1 MKKEIA
7 TFKINS
13 RSYEAIITPNM
24 TLSELLREKL
34 DLTGTKYA
42 CGVGECGSCTVL
54 VDGKPTLSCSTLA
67 IAVRN
72 KDILTIEGLARG
84 TELHPIQQAFID
96 SGAMQCGFCSPG
108 MILSA
113 KALLDEN
120 ANANEAE
127 IKEAIAGNLCRCTGY
142 VQIIDSI
149 KSVSGYYRQEEPQV
163 VAWKTEEGDR
173 GE

>member
-7 TFKINS
+7 TFKING

-34 DLTGTKYA
+34 DLTGTKNA

-96 SGAMQCGFCSPG
+96 TGAIQCGFCSPG
-108 MILSA
+108 MIMMT
-113 KALLDEN
+113 KALLEEN
-120 ANANEAE
+120 PKPTREE
-127 IKEAIAGNLCRCTGY
+127 VKEGLGGNLCRCTGY
-142 VQIIDSI
+142 VKIIDAVMAAAETMR
-149 KSVSGYYRQEEPQV
+149 KGG
-163 VAWKTEEGDR
+163 K
-173 GE
+173 

>member
-7 TFKINS
+7 TFKING

-24 TLSELLREKL
+24 TLSELIREKL

-42 CGVGECGSCTVL
+42 CGVGECGACTVL

-72 KDILTIEGLARG
+72 KDILTIEGLAKG

-96 SGAMQCGFCSPG
+96 TGAMQCGFCSPG
-108 MILSA
+108 MIMMS
-113 KALLDEN
+113 KALLEEN
-120 ANANEAE
+120 PKPTREE
-127 IKEAIAGNLCRCTGY
+127 VKEGLGGNLCRCTGY
-142 VQIIDSI
+142 VKIIDAVMAAAETMR
-149 KSVSGYYRQEEPQV
+149 KGG
-163 VAWKTEEGDR
+163 K
-173 GE
+173 